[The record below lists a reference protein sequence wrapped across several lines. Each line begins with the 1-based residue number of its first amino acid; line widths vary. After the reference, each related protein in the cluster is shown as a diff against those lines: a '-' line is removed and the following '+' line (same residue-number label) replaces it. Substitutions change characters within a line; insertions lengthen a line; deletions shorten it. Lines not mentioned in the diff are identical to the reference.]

1 MNNNENNVITQDIF
15 CTSCGTKNS
24 SKDNFCLNCG
34 HALKKD
40 INTDKINN
48 NNQSSVSF
56 KEENQE
62 NKKKGL
68 FGNGIVSRGIG
79 ILIVIYFSLLFAI
92 DDGNYFILL
101 ISIVSAILYFKYPTM
116 KKIIDVVLDVI
127 GKLVLAYFIFILLLL
142 GACFFPLIFG

>member
-1 MNNNENNVITQDIF
+1 MENKESKITTQDVF

-40 INTDKINN
+40 INANEIN
-48 NNQSSVSF
+48 NNQSNVPF

-62 NKKKGL
+62 KKKKGL
-68 FGNGIVSRGIG
+68 FGNGIFSRGIG
-79 ILIVIYFSLLFAI
+79 IFIVIYFSLLFSF